1 MLHAAM
7 HAGNHQIIKL
17 MAPSMHCS
25 MKHVTIDVINELII
39 FLTMNLEMY
48 IHEVKSLAKKVLMV

>member
-1 MLHAAM
+1 MNLNNGDMLHAAM

-25 MKHVTIDVINELII
+25 MKHVTIAVINKLII
-39 FLTMNLEMY
+39 DVCVCLEF
-48 IHEVKSLAKKVLMV
+48 IFSQWI